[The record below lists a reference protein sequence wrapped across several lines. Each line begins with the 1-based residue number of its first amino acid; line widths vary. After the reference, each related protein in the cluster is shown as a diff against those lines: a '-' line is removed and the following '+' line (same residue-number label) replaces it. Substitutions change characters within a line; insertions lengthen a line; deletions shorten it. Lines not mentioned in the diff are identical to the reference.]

1 MGLLN
6 SLGVGALTG
15 ALASITAAITPGA
28 TETAG
33 ASPAP
38 PAGQAPS
45 PSVPGTILGFPTRT
59 VLLVSLAGL
68 VGFLV
73 LKKL

>member
-6 SLGVGALTG
+6 TLGTG
-15 ALASITAAITPGA
+15 ALAGVLASITSAITPGA

-33 ASPAP
+33 TSPAP

-45 PSVPGTILGFPTRT
+45 PSIPGTILGFPTRT
-59 VLLVSLAGL
+59 VLLVSLAVL
-68 VGFLV
+68 VGFLA